1 MPSGMGTYGKKRG
14 RPPMKKQSA
23 KDRADER
30 KAMKGRTKGTKSK
43 TRKGDED
50 FTGKKGSKSKTRKG
64 DKDFTTKKGDKDFH
78 EKGKDVKKKRSPYQ
92 AFVSKHR
99 KAGKSMKEI
108 GAMWRKMK
116 K

>member
-1 MPSGMGTYGKKRG
+1 MGKGTYGNKRG
-14 RPPMKKQSA
+14 RPPMKKTTMKRQSA
-23 KDRADER
+23 TDKLHEAQG
-30 KAMKGRTKGTKSK
+30 MKGMKKGMKSK
-43 TRKGDED
+43 
-50 FTGKKGSKSKTRKG
+50 SRKG

-108 GAMWRKMK
+108 GSMWRKTK

>member
-14 RPPMKKQSA
+14 RPPKQSA

-50 FTGKKGSKSKTRKG
+50 FT
-64 DKDFTTKKGDKDFH
+64 TKKGDKDFH
-78 EKGKDVKKKRSPYQ
+78 RKGKAVKKKRSPYQ

>member
-14 RPPMKKQSA
+14 RPPKQSA

-30 KAMKGRTKGTKSK
+30 NAMKGRTKGTKSK

-78 EKGKDVKKKRSPYQ
+78 RKGKDVKKKRSPYT

>member
-14 RPPMKKQSA
+14 RPPKQSKKDRMDESKGMKGMKKG
-23 KDRADER
+23 
-30 KAMKGRTKGTKSK
+30 MKSK
-43 TRKGDED
+43 
-50 FTGKKGSKSKTRKG
+50 SRKG

-99 KAGKSMKEI
+99 KAGKTMKEI
-108 GAMWRKMK
+108 GAMWRKTK
-116 K
+116 KK